1 MKRKSLFVFFLFFL
15 PLLGKAQFVDLGQ
28 DPAGLRWKQIN
39 TRDFQLIYPDYF
51 EENAQ
56 KIANIFT
63 ALYQHTNSLAHKPIK
78 ISLIIHAN
86 GGVANGSVAW
96 APRKADLY
104 TMPSQDPSDTWLEH
118 LCVHEFRHV
127 VQIDKV
133 NQGLTKILYYL
144 FGEQIT
150 IAITGLY
157 LPMWFMEGDAV
168 TFETAIGHLGRGRSP
183 EFINE
188 MKAQVLDKG
197 IYSYFKAAIGSD
209 KDFVPN
215 RYTMGYFMVANARVN
230 YGNAIWTDAL
240 NRIGRKP
247 LSFAPFATSLKRTL
261 RAKRDS
267 VWNDSTFRSLFINA
281 DSVKKANTYADAKRT
296 LYHDNF
302 SELKQI
308 WSREVKD
315 IHNNFDTLPTYNK
328 SYTNYFYPTPL
339 PDGKVI
345 AYKKGL
351 QETGAFVLLDGK
363 KEKVLTRSGVLDD
376 PKFIYHDNQLVWVE
390 YKPNFRWEH
399 GGKQRL
405 TSYDLRKGKYRYHRG
420 RHNRFSPFAVGKNWG
435 VVEVNEKN
443 QAALVILDTGMKTE
457 LQRIEADQDELFI
470 HPSYAKGKITTV
482 VQNTNGIHLESIDPQ
497 TGKREMILPRMWYE
511 MDNPVQYDSTLLFR
525 DSFNG
530 NNAFYLK
537 KQGEDSVRNILNAR
551 YGVRFP
557 HLQPTENMLYFSF
570 YTADGYKPGRIK
582 TDRFTNLPLEKTYFR
597 LADSLKKRENWQ
609 LQFQYDSVFDSRRYR
624 KFTHLL
630 NFHSWGP
637 VYIDQYEGKIDGGIV
652 VYSQNNLSTL
662 SLAAGYII
670 NADYPKGAWMI
681 NAAYKGIWPIFSI
694 DLKSGQDKSVS
705 RLTAHNLKTGR
716 LDTVGTR
723 NRFRRTKGELTMQL
737 PFNISRK
744 NYSRY
749 ITPYVRYKI
758 EAISNITSKARFF
771 YTQRND
777 TLYYAPVS
785 PDLYRISSS
794 PNYYQM
800 MEYGLLLGNQT
811 YMTVQEID
819 PRWGQILQGGYAHT
833 PWKKMDLGHEW
844 WISGQF
850 YFPGFATNHSI
861 SIYSGYQNR
870 PKAGYYDKKI
880 LRPRGID
887 MYGYELTTLRTNY
900 KLPLLFPD
908 QHITSVLY
916 VKRIDGGIFFDMGHD
931 KTQRGTRNYYSY
943 GIELNAGLH
952 LFRLPFPIT
961 LGGRFGYETQ
971 HHSLFANLLFN
982 IGFTI

>member
-1 MKRKSLFVFFLFFL
+1 MKIKRLFVFFLFLL
-15 PLLGKAQFVDLGQ
+15 PFCGKAQFVDLGQ
-28 DPAGLRWKQIN
+28 DPAFLRWKQIK
-39 TRDFQLIYPDYF
+39 TTDFQIIYPDYF

-56 KIANIFT
+56 KIANIFA
-63 ALYQHTNSLAHKPIK
+63 ALYQHTNSLAHKPIR
-78 ISLIIHAN
+78 ISLVVHAN
-86 GGVANGSVAW
+86 GGVSNGSVAW

-104 TMPSQDPSDTWLEH
+104 TLPPQDPSDSWLEH

-157 LPMWFMEGDAV
+157 LPLWFMEGDAV
-168 TFETAIGHLGRGRSP
+168 TFETAVGHLGRGRSP

-197 IYSYFKAAIGSD
+197 IYSYFKAANGSD

-215 RYTMGYFMVANARVN
+215 RYTLGYFMVANARVN
-230 YGNAIWTDAL
+230 YGNAIWSDAL

-247 LSFAPFATSLKRTL
+247 FSLAPFATSLKRTL
-261 RAKRDS
+261 KAKRDS

-281 DSVKKANTYADAKRT
+281 DSVKKANTYRDAKRT

-302 SELKQI
+302 AELKQI
-308 WSREVKD
+308 WTQEVKD
-315 IHNNFDTLPTYNK
+315 IHNDFDTLPTFNK
-328 SYTNYFYPTPL
+328 SYTNYLYPIPL
-339 PDGKVI
+339 PEGKVI

-351 QETGAFVLLDGK
+351 RESGAFVLLDGE
-363 KEKVLTRSGVLDD
+363 KEKILTRSGALEDT
-376 PKFIYHDNQLVWVE
+376 KFIYHDNKLVWAE
-390 YKPNFRWEH
+390 YRPNFRWEH
-399 GGKQRL
+399 GGKQCL
-405 TSYDLRKGKYRYHRG
+405 TSYDLRKGKYRYHKSP
-420 RHNRFSPFAVGKNWG
+420 HNRFSPFAVGKNWG
-435 VVEVNEKN
+435 AIEIDEEN
-443 QAALVILDTGMKTE
+443 QASLVILDSRMKTE
-457 LQRIEADQDELFI
+457 LQRIKARKDELFI
-470 HPSYAKGKITTV
+470 HPSYTNGKITTI
-482 VQNTNGIHLESIDPQ
+482 VQNTTGVHLESIDLQ
-497 TGKREMILPRMWYE
+497 TGKREVVIPGMWYE
-511 MDNPVQYDSTLLFR
+511 MDNPIQQDSILLFR
-525 DSFNG
+525 ASFNG
-530 NNAFYLK
+530 NNSFYLK
-537 KQGEDSVRNILNAR
+537 KAGEDTLRNILNAR

-557 HLQPTENMLYFSF
+557 HFNANGNILYFSF
-570 YTADGYKPGRIK
+570 YTADGYKPARIK
-582 TDRFTNLPLEKTYFR
+582 ADRFTNLPLEKTYFR

-609 LQFQYDSVFDSRRYR
+609 LQLDNDSTFDSRRYR

-637 VYIDQYEGKIDGGIV
+637 VYIDQYEGEIDGGIIA
-652 VYSQNNLSTL
+652 YSQNKLSTL
-662 SLAAGYII
+662 SLAAGYIF
-670 NADYPKGAWMI
+670 NSDYHKGAWMV
-681 NAAYKGIWPIFSI
+681 NAAYKGIWPVFSL
-694 DLKSGQDKSVS
+694 DFKSGRDKNSA
-705 RLTAHNLKTGR
+705 LGTARNLQTGK
-716 LDTVGTR
+716 LDTLEIR
-723 NRFRRTKGELTMQL
+723 SRFYRTKGELTMQL

-758 EAISNITSKARFF
+758 EAISDISPKAYFR
-771 YTQRND
+771 YTQIND
-777 TLYYAPVS
+777 TLYYAPATPGS
-785 PDLYRISSS
+785 YRLSASS
-794 PNYYQM
+794 NYYQL
-800 MEYGLLLGNQT
+800 MEYGLMFGNQT
-811 YMTVQEID
+811 YMTVQEIH

-844 WISGQF
+844 WVAGQF
-850 YFPGFATNHSI
+850 YFPGFAVNHSI
-861 SIYSGYQNR
+861 GIYSGYQNR
-870 PKAGYYDKKI
+870 PKTGYYDKKI

-931 KTQRGTRNYYSY
+931 KMLRGARNYYSY
-943 GIELNAGLH
+943 GIELNAGLQ

-971 HHSLFANLLFN
+971 HKSLFANLLFN